1 MYIKIATRLIWLINA
16 LNNYNINFELTKKVH
31 VKFHNLRGY
40 ESPSIFNEFDKFN
53 VNIKV
58 IG

>member
-1 MYIKIATRLIWLINA
+1 MIWLIKA
-16 LNNYNINFELTKKVH
+16 LNNCNINFELTKKVH